1 MFEPRTATTGMTLI
15 SSRATAFY
23 KRGFPILWFG
33 FLIVLIFLP
42 LIVGAQTGQSVQ
54 PMFFIVPVA
63 MMAIGYFVF
72 KKVILV
78 LVDQVYD
85 LGDAL
90 LVRNGTQEERI
101 ALSDITNVSYT
112 PMMNPP
118 QVTLSLRQ
126 PTGFGSKVTFC
137 APKRFVP
144 FGSSPV
150 IDALIRRVDA
160 ARRRAGN

>member
-1 MFEPRTATTGMTLI
+1 MPSVVPGTGMTLI

-33 FLIVLIFLP
+33 FLLVLIVMP
-42 LIVGAQTGQSVQ
+42 LIVSSQTGQWAQ
-54 PMFFIVPVA
+54 PTFFIVPI
-63 MMAIGYFVF
+63 MLMAIGYYVF
-72 KKVILV
+72 KRIIFN

-112 PMMNPP
+112 PLMNPP

-126 PTGFGSKVTFC
+126 PTAFGVKLTFC

-150 IDALIRRVDA
+150 IDELIRRVDA
-160 ARRRAGN
+160 ARRRAAR